1 MVFSNL
7 FFIYLFLPLNLILY
21 FVVKNRT
28 WQNIVLLGFSLFFY
42 AWGEPVWV
50 FMLMLTAFLDYTWAR
65 CIEYFRQ
72 SGQTRRVKIALAAS
86 LIFDLG
92 MLGVFK
98 YSGFLIE
105 NINLLTGLN
114 LPVPQIALPIG
125 ISFYTFQTISYVLDV
140 YRGQV
145 PAQKTYYKYLM
156 YLSSYH
162 QLVAG
167 PIVRY
172 SDVAAEIENR
182 TVSVQDFSEGITKFC
197 VGLTKKVVVANT
209 AGQLVAQYMDG
220 QLTGLSVAGA
230 WFGALLYA
238 IQLYYDFSAY
248 SDMAIGLGR
257 MFGFHYHIN
266 FNYPYIAKS
275 VTEFWRR
282 WHISLSSFFRDYVYI
297 PLGGNRKHQIFNIC
311 IVWFL
316 TGLWHGA
323 SWNFILWGVFY
334 GALLIVAQGAGKNP
348 VLLLPPLPV
357 VHHPHRLDH
366 LLYHRSGTA
375 GRLFKRDVWPVR
387 QPAHRHPAFH
397 HLFEPHLLAGGGDPV
412 LHACHPVGEGPPAA
426 AAGRGSAGTG
436 LCRHRADESHT
447 AVCLHLNAGGR
458 QLQPVFVLS
467 NASPGWKKGC
477 AACCPTR
484 RADSWPGAQCWPWCC
499 PSPPSRR
506 WSAASL
512 PKSRSSPWKAGFPG
526 SLPSSTTPTMP
537 TPFRNGRSW

>member
-220 QLTGLSVAGA
+220 QLAGLSVAGA

-311 IVWFL
+311 IVWLL

-323 SWNFILWGVFY
+323 SWNFALWGLYFFVILTIEKLLGSRQKKIPSVLRHVITMLFVIFGWNIFY
-334 GALLIVAQGAGKNP
+334 YTDFTRMVQSFGTLFGACGSGLFDAQTGILLTNNLPLLLVCAIGVTSVPQNIGNLFGGMCAQKQTTAGQVVYAAVTYAFDLALLALSTIALVGSTYNAF
-348 VLLLPPLPV
+348 
-357 VHHPHRLDH
+357 
-366 LLYHRSGTA
+366 LY
-375 GRLFKRDVWPVR
+375 
-387 QPAHRHPAFH
+387 
-397 HLFEPHLLAGGGDPV
+397 
-412 LHACHPVGEGPPAA
+412 
-426 AAGRGSAGTG
+426 
-436 LCRHRADESHT
+436 
-447 AVCLHLNAGGR
+447 
-458 QLQPVFVLS
+458 
-467 NASPGWKKGC
+467 
-477 AACCPTR
+477 
-484 RADSWPGAQCWPWCC
+484 
-499 PSPPSRR
+499 
-506 WSAASL
+506 
-512 PKSRSSPWKAGFPG
+512 
-526 SLPSSTTPTMP
+526 
-537 TPFRNGRSW
+537 FRF